1 MRIAISTSSF
11 GKSSAEA
18 VELLNKKGV
27 DLVQNPYGRR
37 LTEQEIINHLSKVD
51 GLLAGLEPLN
61 ENVLSQAKD
70 LKAIARIGVGMANVD
85 ISAAEKLGIKVSN
98 TPDGPTFAV
107 AEMTLTA
114 LLALLRN
121 LPYVNEA
128 MHRGE
133 WPKAVNSSLY
143 GKKVLIIG
151 FGRIGAK
158 FAELSQVF
166 QPEIFVYDKQN
177 VELPDYVQ
185 KVSLDEGL
193 KLADIVSIHAAGES
207 EILNIGKLSL
217 MKKGSYLLNSSR
229 GALVNESALIEKLS
243 DKTIR
248 GAWLDAYW
256 EEPYQGELL
265 KHDNVILTPHTST
278 YTEVCRAS
286 MEMSGVQNILR
297 DLGV

>member
-1 MRIAISTSSF
+1 MRVAISTSSF

-18 VELLNKKGV
+18 VELLNEKGV
-27 DLVQNPYGRR
+27 ELVQNPYGRR
-37 LTEQEIINHLSKVD
+37 LTEQEIIEHLVGVD

-61 ENVLSQAKD
+61 GNVLSQAKD

-85 ISAAEKLGIKVSN
+85 ISAAEKLGIRVSN

-107 AEMTLTA
+107 AEMTLAA

-121 LPYVNEA
+121 LPYVNAA

-133 WPKAVNSSLY
+133 WPKAVNSSLN
-143 GKKVLIIG
+143 GKKMLIIG

-158 FAELSQVF
+158 FAELSKLF

-177 VELPDYVQ
+177 IELPDYVQ
-185 KVSLDEGL
+185 KIPLDEGL

-207 EILNIGKLSL
+207 EILSFEKLSL

-229 GALVNESALIEKLS
+229 GDLVNESALIEKLS
-243 DKTIR
+243 DETIR

-265 KHDNVILTPHTST
+265 KYDNVILTPHTST
-278 YTEVCRAS
+278 YTDVCRAS
-286 MEMSGVQNILR
+286 MEMSAVQNILR
-297 DLGV
+297 DLGI

>member
-11 GKSSAEA
+11 GKSSVEA
-18 VELLNKKGV
+18 VELLKNKGV
-27 DLVQNPYGRR
+27 EIVQNPYGRR
-37 LTEQEIINHLSKVD
+37 LTESEIIEHLSGVH

-61 ENVLSQAKD
+61 EHVLSQATN
-70 LKAIARIGVGMANVD
+70 LKALARIGVGMANVD

-121 LPYVNEA
+121 LPYVNTA

-133 WPKAVNSSLY
+133 WPKTVNSSLS
-143 GKKVLIIG
+143 GKKLLIIG

-158 FAELSQVF
+158 FAEMARIF

-177 VELPDYVQ
+177 IELPDYVQ
-185 KVSLDEGL
+185 KISLDEGL
-193 KLADIVSIHAAGES
+193 TLADIVSIHAAGES
-207 EILNIGKLSL
+207 EILNIEKLLL

-243 DKTIR
+243 DETIK
-248 GAWLDAYW
+248 GAWFDAFW

-278 YTEVCRAS
+278 YTDVCRAS
-286 MEMSGVQNILR
+286 MEMSGVQNIIR
-297 DLGV
+297 DLGI